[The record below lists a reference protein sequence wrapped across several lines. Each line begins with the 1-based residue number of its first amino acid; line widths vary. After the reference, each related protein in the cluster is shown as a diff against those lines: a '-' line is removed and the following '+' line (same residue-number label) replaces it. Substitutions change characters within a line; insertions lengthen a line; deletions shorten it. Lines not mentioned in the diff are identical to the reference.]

1 MAMETF
7 GEIFSFVVESLY
19 IRGVAKQIERAENM
33 ENSTY
38 IYTMEEME
46 GLIAEWGFLPF
57 FRNRAVGFSIQDVM
71 DEERVFNDGPDCAWK
86 WKSAII
92 SHGDCVY
99 GKFFADGRAGYIHLS
114 WLPDFMNWRRSVYP
128 LEKFPAEA
136 RRVLEVLRAHES
148 MSSRMLKRE
157 CGFTL
162 GRRKRKL
169 PDPSD
174 PTKFIRETN
183 TGADFNALISR
194 LQVGTYVCIAD
205 FEPVSERRAD
215 SGWTL
220 SVYTTLEAVYD
231 FATEAVDFFSGRG
244 RGWAGGAVE
253 IGAIGGAGG
262 AAHEPLRETERHTP
276 EDAVPSW
283 LAAVKGRTPVQS
295 RERIIRHL
303 RALFPSTPDKVWE
316 KLI

>member
-1 MAMETF
+1 MDE
-7 GEIFSFVVESLY
+7 
-19 IRGVAKQIERAENM
+19 Q
-33 ENSTY
+33 
-38 IYTMEEME
+38 EE
-46 GLIAEWGFLPF
+46 LIARWGFLPF

-114 WLPDFMNWRRSVYP
+114 WLPDFMNWRRSLYP
-128 LEKFPAEA
+128 LEAFPEAA
-136 RRVLEVLRAHES
+136 RRILEVLREKES
-148 MSSRMLKRE
+148 MSSRMLKQE

-169 PDPSD
+169 PDPSS
-174 PTKFIRETN
+174 PTGFIRETN

-220 SVYTTLEAVYD
+220 SVFTTLEAVYD
-231 FATEAVDFFSGRG
+231 FATEAVDFFTSRG
-244 RGWAGGAVE
+244 RADGEVE
-253 IGAIGGAGG
+253 GRGG
-262 AAHEPLRETERHTP
+262 AAPEPSRETAGHTP
-276 EDAVPSW
+276 AAAAPKSW
-283 LAAVKGRTPVQS
+283 LSAVEGRTPEQS
-295 RERIIRHL
+295 RERIISHL
-303 RALFPSTPDKVWE
+303 RSLFPATPDKVWE